1 MSLLGCLEN
10 KISGFDVSSL
20 NFPLW
25 MPQKWISLKF
35 CKAYKEDIFYLRHS
49 GRESWLEGNSIMR
62 HPGRKVLLSIQGGHF
77 LFEAFR
83 EGKLVL
89 KYPWNSVFKHSR
101 RRIYFWGIWGGKFNF
116 GASREVCRT
125 QTLLCP
131 RGNFKCQKFK
141 IQTKFWIRL

>member
-1 MSLLGCLEN
+1 MRHSRKEVHFRGIHGG
-10 KISGFDVSSL
+10 KSRFFDIL
-20 NFPLW
+20 AIIALQDLFLRYPGREIQLRGI
-25 MPQKWISLKF
+25 QGGKF

-89 KYPWNSVFKHSR
+89 KYP
-101 RRIYFWGIWGGKFNF
+101 
-116 GASREVCRT
+116 
-125 QTLLCP
+125 
-131 RGNFKCQKFK
+131 
-141 IQTKFWIRL
+141 